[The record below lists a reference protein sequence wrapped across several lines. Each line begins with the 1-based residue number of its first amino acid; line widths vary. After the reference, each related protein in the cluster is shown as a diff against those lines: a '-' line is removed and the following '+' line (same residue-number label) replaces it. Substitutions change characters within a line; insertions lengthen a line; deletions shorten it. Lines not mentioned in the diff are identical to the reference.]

1 MIEDFDIDL
10 LPADTSDLL
19 GEIVLEDFVRD
30 RCGVT
35 EQLLAH
41 LSGKLDLCSHVKAAI
56 ELFRLQ
62 HLIAPFVYV
71 L

>member
-19 GEIVLEDFVRD
+19 GEIVLEGLVRD

-41 LSGKLDLCSHVKAAI
+41 LYFSFCLAGRS
-56 ELFRLQ
+56 
-62 HLIAPFVYV
+62 
-71 L
+71 